1 MSSISSFAENFYAD
15 NPAVKL
21 KIRMINNFRMPKK
34 KTGARKK
41 AERQAERQKEIRSA
55 DRGLAI
61 HACNTLMEC
70 CYCQRTQKN
79 RAFCYFCGMLQ
90 KVIVCGSCGMSKC
103 MNKSPGGCLVKHG
116 SKFVVGMGMVGAICD
131 FCEAFICHGGQVH
144 LFYLIV
150 AEFMSSILVHFNSC
164 V

>member
-1 MSSISSFAENFYAD
+1 
-15 NPAVKL
+15 
-21 KIRMINNFRMPKK
+21 MPKK

-41 AERQAERQKEIRSA
+41 AEKQAERQKEIRSA

-90 KVIVCGSCGMSKC
+90 KVIICQDTKQLIIDLFTHHTVGY
-103 MNKSPGGCLVKHG
+103 VF
-116 SKFVVGMGMVGAICD
+116 KFYI
-131 FCEAFICHGGQVH
+131 I
-144 LFYLIV
+144 
-150 AEFMSSILVHFNSC
+150 
-164 V
+164 